1 MDPRRVAA
9 VFFDWYGT
17 VADIGS
23 LAVACEA
30 AAPGHGPEVAER
42 WRARQLELAWLRTIM
57 DSWADFETVTADAL
71 AIALGEVG
79 IEVADAARGRLAG
92 AFPDLP
98 ARPEAVAALADLR
111 RHGLRLGV
119 LSNASRGML
128 ASGLDRTGLRSA
140 FDDVLSVDAVRRYK
154 PDPAV
159 YRLAVEAV
167 GTGPDRIGFVTAN
180 GWDAAGASAFG
191 LRVAWLRHGAGP
203 TLPPVGAP
211 EPVVVGWPDLAEVFR
226 RI

>member
-1 MDPRRVAA
+1 MDRLRVEA

-17 VADIGS
+17 VADIGA

-30 AAPGHGPEVAER
+30 AAPGQGRALATR
-42 WRARQLELAWLRTIM
+42 WRARQLELTWLRTIM
-57 DSWADFETVTADAL
+57 GSWADFEAVTADAL
-71 AIALGEVG
+71 ASALGEVG
-79 IEVADAARGRLAG
+79 LEVADAARDRLAG
-92 AFPDLP
+92 SFVDLP
-98 ARPEAVAALADLR
+98 ARPEAVVALADLR
-111 RHGLRLGV
+111 RLGLRLGV

-128 ASGLDRTGLRSA
+128 AGGLDRTGLRSA

-167 GTGPDRIGFVTAN
+167 GTGADRIGFVTSN

-191 LRVAWLRHGAGP
+191 LRVAWLPNDARP

>member
-1 MDPRRVAA
+1 MDRPRVEA

-17 VADIGS
+17 VADIGA
-23 LAVACEA
+23 LVVACDA
-30 AAPGHGPEVAER
+30 AAPGHGPELAAR
-42 WRARQLELAWLRTIM
+42 WRARQLELTWLRTVM
-57 DSWADFETVTADAL
+57 GSWADFEAVTADAL
-71 AIALGEVG
+71 ATALGEVG
-79 IEVADAARGRLAG
+79 MEVVGAARTRLAS
-92 AFPDLP
+92 AFAELP

-111 RHGLRLGV
+111 AAGLRLGV

-128 ASGLDRTGLRSA
+128 AIGLDRTGLRSA

-180 GWDAAGASAFG
+180 GWDAAGAGAFG
-191 LRVAWLRHGAGP
+191 LRVAWLSGGAGG
-203 TLPPVGAP
+203 TLPRVGAP
-211 EPVVVGWPDLAEVFR
+211 EPVVAGWPQLVEVFR
-226 RI
+226 PI